1 MARTDTRFTTR
12 SGHVLTGTVVQPA
25 GPVRAVALFAHCFTC
40 TRVSRAAVRL
50 TDELAR
56 LGIATLR
63 FDFTGLGSSEGDF
76 ASVGFPNDV
85 DDLVAAAE
93 HLTATVGA
101 PQLLIGHSLGG
112 AAVLV
117 AAGRIPS
124 VRAVATIGAPS
135 DAGHVLDSIQGDLD
149 AIEAQG
155 SGEVSIGGRSF
166 PLSAAFLRMAREADV
181 LGAVKQLRCP
191 LLIAHSPRDTV
202 VGIDH
207 ARRLFEAAR
216 HPKTF
221 LSLDDADH
229 LLQKDADARYAARMI
244 ACWADRYLEEVSA
257 SERLEPGV
265 VRVVNHGDVLAV
277 TIDARRHRLL
287 ADEPRE
293 SGGEDAGPTPYDLLL
308 AALGACTAMTL
319 RMVARRETIPLASVE
334 VTLSHERN
342 HAKDCDHCE
351 QDDARVQAIYRNLRL
366 VGEMTE
372 AQRERLLAVA
382 ERCPVHR
389 TLTGALHI
397 HDRLLP
403 ATDPRDG
410 DARSKRAEEI
420 KPLGTP

>member
-1 MARTDTRFTTR
+1 MRRIDSRFRTR
-12 SGHVLTGTVVQPA
+12 SGHELTGTVAQPI

-40 TRVSRAAVRL
+40 TRSSLAAVRI

-76 ASVGFPNDV
+76 ASVGFPGDV
-85 DDLVAAAE
+85 DDLVDAAE
-93 HLTATVGA
+93 HLATTIGA

-117 AAGRIPS
+117 AAARIPS

-135 DAGHVLDSIQGDLD
+135 DVGHVLGSIHGDLQ

-155 SGEVSIGGRSF
+155 RGEVSIAGRRF
-166 PLSAAFLRMAREADV
+166 PLSAAFVRAAREADV
-181 LGAVKQLRCP
+181 LAAVKQLHHP
-191 LLIAHSPRDTV
+191 ILIAHAPGDAV

-221 LSLDDADH
+221 LSLDQADH
-229 LLQKDADARYAARMI
+229 LLPKEAEARYAARMI
-244 ACWADRYLEEVSA
+244 ACWADRFLETVPATEA
-257 SERLEPGV
+257 LEPGV
-265 VRVVNHGDVLAV
+265 VRVTNSAPDLAV
-277 TIDARRHRLL
+277 AIDARHHQLI

-293 SGGEDAGPTPYDLLL
+293 VGGDDAGPTPYDLLL

-319 RMVARRETIPLASVE
+319 RMVAGRESIPLDDVE
-334 VTLSHERN
+334 VTLSHQRN
-342 HAKDCDHCE
+342 HARDCDHCD
-351 QDDARVQAIYRNLRL
+351 QDDARVQAIYRRLKL
-366 VGEMTE
+366 VGDLTP

-389 TLTGALHI
+389 TLTGSLHI
-397 HDRLLP
+397 HDELLP
-403 ATDPRDG
+403 G
-410 DARSKRAEEI
+410 
-420 KPLGTP
+420 